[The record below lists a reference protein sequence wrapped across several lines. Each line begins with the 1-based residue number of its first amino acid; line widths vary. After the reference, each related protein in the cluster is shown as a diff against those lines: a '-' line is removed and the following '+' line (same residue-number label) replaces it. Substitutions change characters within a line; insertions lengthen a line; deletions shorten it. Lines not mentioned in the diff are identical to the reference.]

1 MDDESSGVR
10 AVVAAGLAATVV
22 LAAAAGFLLYAGATG
37 TGPGTADVPVLTEFL
52 EVRSVDATTLAVTV
66 TTIGST
72 AAMAVLSVLVGGWL
86 WVRGRRLDAVF
97 LVVAM
102 AGASVV
108 FRLLKLAFDRPRPPA
123 VDRLVN
129 ETNESLPSGHA
140 TMSIVVI
147 GALVALAWGRRRI
160 ATRVGLLVAATLWVG
175 TVGATRLYLG
185 VHWFSDVLAGWLV
198 GAAWLA
204 VCVTVWAWW
213 RRRPAAARSAT
224 PRATNGTFG
233 QQV

>member
-1 MDDESSGVR
+1 MR
-10 AVVAAGLAATVV
+10 AVVAVGLGATVV

-37 TGPGTADVPVLTEFL
+37 TGPGTADGAVLTEFR
-52 EVRSVDATTLAVTV
+52 EVRSVDATMLAVAV

-72 AAMAVLSVLVGGWL
+72 AAMALLAVLVGGWL
-86 WVRGRRLDAVF
+86 WIRDRRPDAVF
-97 LVVAM
+97 LAVAM

-108 FRLLKLAFDRPRPPA
+108 FRLLKLAFDRPRPPP
-123 VDRLVN
+123 VDRLVA

-147 GALVALAWGRRRI
+147 GALVALAWAGRRL
-160 ATRVGLLVAATLWVG
+160 ATRIGLVVAAALWVG
-175 TVGATRLYLG
+175 AVGVTRLYLG

-198 GAAWLA
+198 GAAWLV

-213 RRRPAAARSAT
+213 RRRPSTARSAT

-233 QQV
+233 Q